1 MGVNGLAMAAAQP
14 LDDRSIVLAA
24 QEGDD
29 EALAALLRTLSDRLL
44 PLASALCGGSGD
56 ADALLGDTLSRV
68 YERIGDLRE
77 PEAITSWSRRV
88 MVRKFIDQRRLFR
101 RRPKVSIDTVEVAT
115 QLGTNAERM
124 DLRNAVARLD
134 RRDRALLVLH
144 YWQRETIA
152 DCARALEIPEGT
164 AKSRLN
170 AALRRLRREL
180 EESHGRN

>member
-1 MGVNGLAMAAAQP
+1 MATAPQ

-24 QEGDD
+24 QDGDAD
-29 EALAALLRTLSDRLL
+29 ALAALLRSLGERLL
-44 PLASALCGGSGD
+44 PLASALCGGSGE

-77 PEAITSWSRRV
+77 PDAVTSW
-88 MVRKFIDQRRLFR
+88 FQ
-101 RRPKVSIDTVEVAT
+101 RRPKVSINTVEVAT
-115 QLGTNAERM
+115 PLGTSAEQL
-124 DLRNAVARLD
+124 DLRNAVAKLN

-144 YWQRETIA
+144 YWQRVPIA
-152 DCARALEIPEGT
+152 ECALELDIPEGT

-180 EESHGRN
+180 EDSHGN

>member
-1 MGVNGLAMAAAQP
+1 MAAAEP

-29 EALAALLRTLSDRLL
+29 KALAVLLRMLGDRLL
-44 PLASALCGGSGD
+44 PLASALCGGTGE

-77 PEAITSWSRRV
+77 PDAIMNWSRRV
-88 MVRKFIDQRRLFR
+88 MVRKFIDQKRWLR
-101 RRPKVSIDTVEVAT
+101 RRPKISIDTVEVAT
-115 QLGTNAERM
+115 PLATSAEEM

-144 YWQRETIA
+144 YWQRTPIA
-152 DCARALEIPEGT
+152 DCARELDIPEGT

-180 EESHGRN
+180 EDSHGN